1 MRLLFLAAA
10 LGFTQ
15 AISAAKLTISIPPS
29 PPVLP
34 NPATLPSSTHAVL
47 LGSPGIKHT
56 APLRRDNTFVFAS
69 LAADSYLL
77 TIYSRDHA
85 FAPYRVDITTAA
97 AASAQQD
104 VNIWWTYRGNEWS
117 NKGPLL
123 GSGQDDLRVEIRPT
137 GMKDFYQQRGGF
149 NLVGFL
155 KSPMIL
161 MGLVSVVM
169 IFGMPYLME
178 NSEALL
184 DLDPETKKEFE
195 EMQKSGPT
203 AQASSAV
210 DSIQNFDLAGF
221 LSGKS
226 ASSSGAATPS
236 AAGVG
241 AKKR

>member
-1 MRLLFLAAA
+1 MKLSLLATVVATA
-10 LGFTQ
+10 H

-56 APLRRDNTFVFAS
+56 VPLRRDNTFVFPS
-69 LAADSYLL
+69 LAEDSYLL

-85 FAPYRVDITTAA
+85 FAPYRVDVTKAA

-104 VNIWWTYRGNEWS
+104 VDVWWTYRGNEWS

-123 GSGQDDLRVEIRPT
+123 GSAQDDLRVEIRPSA
-137 GMKDFYQQRGGF
+137 MKDFYQQRGGF

-161 MGLVSVVM
+161 MGL
-169 IFGMPYLME
+169 
-178 NSEALL
+178 
-184 DLDPETKKEFE
+184 
-195 EMQKSGPT
+195 
-203 AQASSAV
+203 
-210 DSIQNFDLAGF
+210 
-221 LSGKS
+221 
-226 ASSSGAATPS
+226 
-236 AAGVG
+236 
-241 AKKR
+241 